1 LSNPSPSEAAT
12 TGWQPGWLAEAAED
26 ADGWREWTLRE
37 DGRFNGVIGPM
48 RARVEG
54 SVVRVRIEPTLAQA
68 NLADHIHGG
77 ATLTLIDNAL
87 FIGARLLG
95 PLANDRAVTADLTT
109 HFVGAGRIGVPL
121 DAVVEV
127 TRATGRTVFLRGVV
141 EQGEET
147 IADFT
152 GSMRKVRP
160 PNSSAT

>member
-1 LSNPSPSEAAT
+1 MSGGDTA
-12 TGWQPGWLAEAAED
+12 GWRPGWLAD
-26 ADGWREWTLRE
+26 GGDDPDGWRDWTLRE
-37 DGRFNGVIGPM
+37 DGRFNSVIGPM
-48 RARVEG
+48 KARVEG
-54 SVVRVRIEPTLAQA
+54 ERVRVRIEPTLAQA
-68 NLADHIHGG
+68 NLADRVHGG

-109 HFVGAGRIGVPL
+109 HFVGAGAIGVPL

-141 EQGEET
+141 EQGDEV

-160 PNSSAT
+160 PA